1 MKKTYPALAVLM
13 LTCSPAQ
20 VVLIGTF
27 QREAWTLEIAS
38 ASPDGTTAATVYYLG
53 NRLQVVEI
61 MSVPAGDTSSTTV
74 SSEPGKNVRRIIIEV
89 DPPTNGALF
98 RPGQLPESSRARI
111 SSSSGI
117 SDLHDAR
124 LVLNVE

>member
-1 MKKTYPALAVLM
+1 MKKLMCALAVLM

-20 VVLIGTF
+20 ALFMGTL

-61 MSVPAGDTSSTTV
+61 MSVPAGDTVQQVFTK
-74 SSEPGKNVRRIIIEV
+74 PGKNVRRIIIEV

-98 RPGQLPESSRARI
+98 GQATARI
-111 SSSSGI
+111 VQGADQFIDVI

-124 LVLNVE
+124 LVFDVE

>member
-1 MKKTYPALAVLM
+1 MKKLMCALAVLM

-20 VVLIGTF
+20 ALFMGTL

-38 ASPDGTTAATVYYLG
+38 ASPDTTAVTVYYLG
-53 NRLQVVEI
+53 NGLQVVEI
-61 MSVPAGDTSSTTV
+61 MSVPAVDTV
-74 SSEPGKNVRRIIIEV
+74 QQVFAKPGKNVRRIIIEV

-98 RPGQLPESSRARI
+98 GQATARI
-111 SSSSGI
+111 VQGADQFIDVI

-124 LVLNVE
+124 LVFDVE